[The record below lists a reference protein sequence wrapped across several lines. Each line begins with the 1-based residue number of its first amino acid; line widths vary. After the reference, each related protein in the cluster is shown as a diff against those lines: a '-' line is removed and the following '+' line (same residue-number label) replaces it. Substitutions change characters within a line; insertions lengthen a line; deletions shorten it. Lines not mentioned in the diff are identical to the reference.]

1 LICAADVKDYSCASA
16 YLVSPYAI
24 KERGNMEFSTL
35 YQELQ
40 NSTEMIRVLL
50 AGVTPEAARLKPSA
64 ESWSILE
71 VVCHLYDEEREDFR
85 EHLDFIL
92 HRQNEGWHAIDTE
105 GWVTKRK
112 YNEQNF
118 AEMQEKFFV
127 EREKSFVWLNGLLNP
142 DWEKAYTTE
151 YRTISA
157 GEMFAC
163 WVAHDNLHIRQLVE
177 LRRRRLEYI
186 TKPYNLEYAGD
197 W

>member
-1 LICAADVKDYSCASA
+1 
-16 YLVSPYAI
+16 
-24 KERGNMEFSTL
+24 MEFSIL

-40 NSTEMIRVLL
+40 HSTEMIRALL
-50 AGVTPEAARLKPSA
+50 AGVTPQAARLKPSL

-92 HRQNEGWHAIDTE
+92 HRQQEAWHEIDPERENE
-105 GWVTKRK
+105 
-112 YNEQNF
+112 YNKQNF
-118 AEMQEKFFV
+118 AEMQERFFV
-127 EREKSFVWLNGLLNP
+127 EREKSFAWLKALQNP
-142 DWEKAYTTE
+142 DWEKTYTTA

-177 LRRRRLEYI
+177 LRRLRLEHI
-186 TKPYNLEYAGD
+186 TTPYSLDYAGD